1 MRKDKRAD
9 ACHCPVC
16 GIVAVNGNHRCK
28 KRHEREFEREE
39 LERERR
45 LARRETRRRFGDRLA
60 EAEEMMRD
68 D

>member
-16 GIVAVNGNHRCK
+16 GVMSTRGHRCK
-28 KRHEREFEREE
+28 KSHEREFEQEE
-39 LERERR
+39 AERERR
-45 LARRETRRRFGDRLA
+45 LARRATRRRFGDRLA